1 MKAVFQSTK
10 IIELGSCAF
19 RQWRASHSHCRFL
32 HGYQLK
38 AKLWFS
44 GSSLDDK
51 NWCVDFGGLKELKAE
66 LKSIYDHTTT
76 VAADDPE
83 LETFKRL
90 HDKGII
96 QLYIVEKGVGIE
108 RAAENV
114 FEIAQKHIKYITN
127 GRCWVD
133 KVEVFEHEENS
144 ATYSQQESKA
154 QLQSFKADITSTIL
168 DNSLTIGTFETQTIT
183 ASNLITANRA
193 TPYDSIINAPKV
205 DNSPAPGSFTGAA
218 QVGSGPISNSMG
230 NPFAGTSWGA

>member
-1 MKAVFQSTK
+1 MKPVFQSTK
-10 IIELGSCAF
+10 VIELGSCAF

-51 NWCVDFGGLKELKAE
+51 NWCVDFGGLKDLKAE
-66 LKSIYDHTTT
+66 LNSIYDHTTT

-83 LETFKRL
+83 LETFKHL

-96 QLYIVEKGVGIE
+96 QLYIAEKGVGIE

-114 FEIAQKHIKYITN
+114 FEIADRRVRQLTN

-133 KVEVFEHEENS
+133 KVEVFEHEDNS
-144 ATYSQQESKA
+144 ATFSLNDEHREVKVGIQPTTYNFSTDVNPQPVTVQQ
-154 QLQSFKADITSTIL
+154 
-168 DNSLTIGTFETQTIT
+168 T
-183 ASNLITANRA
+183 APNRGA
-193 TPYDSIINAPKV
+193 T
-205 DNSPAPGSFTGAA
+205 
-218 QVGSGPISNSMG
+218 VGNNPISNGMG
-230 NPFAGTSWGA
+230 NPFAGTSWGV